1 MTKLDPGYHKAGSE
15 KRWATVFIKHLS
27 LASFRNYKTA
37 EVALQPGVNL
47 LVGPNGQGKT
57 NLVEAIRY
65 LSTLSS
71 HRVAGYLPLIKQD
84 AGQAAVRAMASHEDR
99 DVLIEL
105 ELNRDIPNKARVN
118 KSPVPRV
125 RDILGLVNSVTFAP
139 EDLDIVKRDPT
150 NRRAFIDELV
160 VQVWPRFAG
169 VYSDYERVLKQRNTL
184 LKTARQTG
192 AKGSAL
198 STLDAWDQSL
208 ISYGAEII
216 AARVDLVER
225 LRPHLFEAYQSMAIA
240 NNEPR
245 ILVKSSLLGTKIPSG
260 WGDDD
265 DTEDLE
271 YIQTADRAEIE
282 GLYAEKLATV
292 RNKELERGITL
303 VGPHR
308 DDLVLML
315 GSLPAKGYASHGESW
330 SYALA
335 LRLASIALLRA
346 ETRTGDP
353 ILILDDVFAEL
364 DAGRRARLAGI
375 VAGNEQV
382 LITAAVAEDVP
393 EELIATVFHVKH
405 GEVSGGESQDNSG
418 SGIVDG

>member
-1 MTKLDPGYHKAGSE
+1 M
-15 KRWATVFIKHLS
+15 FIKHLS
-27 LASFRNYKTA
+27 LASFRNYKNA
-37 EVALQPGVNL
+37 EIALQPGVNL

-57 NLVEAIRY
+57 NMVEAIRY

-84 AGQAAVRAMASHEDR
+84 EPQAAVRAMASHADR
-99 DVLIEL
+99 DILIEL
-105 ELNRDIPNKARVN
+105 ELNRDSANKARVN

-169 VYSDYERVLKQRNTL
+169 VYSDFERVLKQRNTL

-208 ISYGAEII
+208 VSYGSEII

-225 LRPHLFEAYQSMAIA
+225 LRPHLFEAYQSIAIA

-245 ILVKSSLLGTKIPSG
+245 ILVKSSLLGTAIPSG

-265 DTEDLE
+265 DAEDLE
-271 YIQTADRAEIE
+271 YIQTADRTEIE
-282 GLYAEKLATV
+282 ALYSAKLATV
-292 RNKELERGITL
+292 RIKELERGITL

-315 GSLPAKGYASHGESW
+315 GTLPAKGYASHGESW

-364 DAGRRARLAGI
+364 DAGRRARLAGM

-405 GEVSGGESQDNSG
+405 GEVSADQDAHANAEGGATNG
-418 SGIVDG
+418 

>member
-1 MTKLDPGYHKAGSE
+1 M
-15 KRWATVFIKHLS
+15 FIKHLS
-27 LASFRNYKTA
+27 LASFRNYSTA
-37 EVALQPGVNL
+37 EIALQPGVNL

-71 HRVAGYLPLIKQD
+71 HRVAGYLPLIRQD
-84 AGQAAVRAMASHEDR
+84 QPQAAVRAMASHADR
-99 DVLIEL
+99 DILVEL
-105 ELNRDIPNKARVN
+105 ELNRDSPNKARVN

-125 RDILGLVNSVTFAP
+125 RDILGLVTSVTFAP

-169 VYSDYERVLKQRNTL
+169 VYSDYDRVLKQRNTL

-208 ISYGAEII
+208 ISYGSEII

-225 LRPHLFEAYQSMAIA
+225 LRPHLFEAYQSIAIA

-271 YIQTADRAEIE
+271 YIQTADRTEIE
-282 GLYAEKLATV
+282 GLYAEKLAAV
-292 RNKELERGITL
+292 RTKEMERGITL

-364 DAGRRARLAGI
+364 DAGRRSRLAGM
-375 VAGNEQV
+375 VANNEQV

-393 EELIATVFHVKH
+393 EELVATVFHVKQ
-405 GEVSGGESQDNSG
+405 GEVTNG
-418 SGIVDG
+418 

>member
-1 MTKLDPGYHKAGSE
+1 MY
-15 KRWATVFIKHLS
+15 IKHLS
-27 LASFRNYKTA
+27 LAHFRNYETA
-37 EVALQPGVNL
+37 EVELKPGVNL

-71 HRVAGYLPLIKQD
+71 HRVAGYVPMIRQEQP
-84 AGQAAVRAMASHEDR
+84 QAVVRALASFDDR
-99 DVLIEL
+99 DMLIEL
-105 ELNRDIPNKARVN
+105 ELNRTTPNKARVN
-118 KSPVPRV
+118 KSPAARV
-125 RDILGLVNSVTFAP
+125 RDILGYVNSVTFAP
-139 EDLDIVKRDPT
+139 EDLDIVKRDPS

-208 ISYGAEII
+208 ISYGSEII
-216 AARVDLVER
+216 AARLDLVER
-225 LRPHLFEAYQSMAIA
+225 LRPHLFEAYQSIAIA

-245 ILVKSSLLGTKIPSG
+245 ILVRSSLLGSAIVQS
-260 WGDDD
+260 D
-265 DTEDLE
+265 EDSENLE
-271 YIQTADRAEIE
+271 FITITDRQEIE
-282 GLYAEKLATV
+282 ELYRSKLSLV
-292 RNKELERGITL
+292 RPKELERGITL

-315 GSLPAKGYASHGESW
+315 GTLPAKGYASHGESW

-346 ETRTGDP
+346 ETRSGDP

-364 DAGRRARLAGI
+364 DAGRRERLAAM
-375 VAGNEQV
+375 VANNEQV

-393 EELIATVFHVKH
+393 QQLIATVFKVAA
-405 GEVSGGESQDNSG
+405 GRVTNG
-418 SGIVDG
+418 